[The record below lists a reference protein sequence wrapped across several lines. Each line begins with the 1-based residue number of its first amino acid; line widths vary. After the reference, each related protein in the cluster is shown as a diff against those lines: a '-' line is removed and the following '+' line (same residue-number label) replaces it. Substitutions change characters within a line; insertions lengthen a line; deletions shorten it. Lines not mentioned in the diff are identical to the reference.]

1 MKILISS
8 DGRHA
13 HYYQRMSWAKAFVA
27 SGHTAVMWDIKNVN
41 PFDAFDTFE
50 PDIFLGQLYNLD
62 SATIKCIKERPHL
75 RVGLRAGDWGDHEK
89 EVDKSKYNILF
100 CSNKEK
106 ENLKKL
112 KDETGKPDFIHI
124 HYTPEAIKQTHNEFE
139 KLGIPVKSIMMCAD
153 TFEYSN
159 SLSDRKFQCDIGF
172 VGGYWPYKG
181 QVIDRYL
188 KPMLY
193 PVGKYNIKI
202 FGNQP
207 WQVNQYCG
215 VIKDHEVK
223 NLFKSAK
230 VCPNLSEPHAQKFGF
245 DVNERI
251 FKVIYSGGFC
261 VSDYVEG
268 YNLFKDG
275 VVLAK
280 TPEEFREKIDYYL
293 DKPNERDAISKK
305 GRDIVIKNHTGYD
318 RAAEI
323 MKSFGYSKNAE
334 SIILE
339 KNKNVG

>member
-139 KLGIPVKSIMMCAD
+139 KLGIPVIDITTTEASKYSGLLLVKQAIERDGLCAD
-153 TFEYSN
+153 DQFSSEAS
-159 SLSDRKFQCDIGF
+159 SLTYEMAGEKEKFNHAGDSLMATSFCLLKADD
-172 VGGYWPYKG
+172 YKY
-181 QVIDRYL
+181 I
-188 KPMLY
+188 
-193 PVGKYNIKI
+193 I
-202 FGNQP
+202 NQP
-207 WQVNQYCG
+207 PPR
-215 VIKDHEVK
+215 
-223 NLFKSAK
+223 
-230 VCPNLSEPHAQKFGF
+230 PNVPAGHWDMDRSLKIG
-245 DVNERI
+245 
-251 FKVIYSGGFC
+251 
-261 VSDYVEG
+261 
-268 YNLFKDG
+268 
-275 VVLAK
+275 
-280 TPEEFREKIDYYL
+280 EKQRRRQL
-293 DKPNERDAISKK
+293 
-305 GRDIVIKNHTGYD
+305 
-318 RAAEI
+318 
-323 MKSFGYSKNAE
+323 
-334 SIILE
+334 L
-339 KNKNVG
+339 